1 MPSKHEK
8 PSVEDTDKG
17 KEDISVEVFKKN
29 VLETGA
35 ALGGVLGTGYL
46 MSKDDAYDATHLDT
60 RIENIAGSLKSLV
73 DDPNQDIL
81 IN

>member
-35 ALGGVLGTGYL
+35 A
-46 MSKDDAYDATHLDT
+46 
-60 RIENIAGSLKSLV
+60 
-73 DDPNQDIL
+73 
-81 IN
+81 